1 MGFLERRADQNRPA
15 GEAVTRPAR
24 PEDRY
29 GTKTGPR
36 PGGSNEPLFEPAHA
50 RRANADP
57 VGLPTSPPAPPV
69 AAPSPARV
77 VPAATVPDQ
86 PVAPRPVGR
95 TDLTLLLGRTVL
107 EARVQQICQEYG
119 LIPRS
124 GAAVGSGLSRSYLSR
139 DAGVELA
146 ADAHGLVTTVFLHFH
161 GDDGFTSYQ
170 GEIPGG
176 AGSIPRRTQLWAA
189 LGHPDEQGD
198 PYRDRFLGDYGPWD
212 RWMLAG
218 FALHAQYAVDGERLD
233 RVTLT
238 LPDRPAKAA

>member
-1 MGFLERRADQNRPA
+1 MGFLKRRTEQSRPA
-15 GEAVTRPAR
+15 GEGVPRPAP

-29 GTKTGPR
+29 GSKPGPR
-36 PGGSNEPLFEPAHA
+36 SGGSCPPDSAPA
-50 RRANADP
+50 RRSNADP
-57 VGLPTSPPAPPV
+57 IGLP
-69 AAPSPARV
+69 
-77 VPAATVPDQ
+77 
-86 PVAPRPVGR
+86 APRPVGR
-95 TDLTLLLGRTVL
+95 ADLTEVLGRTVL
-107 EARVQQICQEYG
+107 EARVQRICREYG

-161 GDDGFTSYQ
+161 GDDGFTSFQ

-176 AGSIPRRTQLWAA
+176 AGSVPRRTRLREM

-212 RWMLAG
+212 RWTLPG
-218 FALHAQYAVDGERLD
+218 FALHAQFAVDGERLE

-238 LPDRPAKAA
+238 LPDRPARAA